1 MDRQGNR
8 KAGKGLLAAGKMGGI
23 LCVLWLVGCGEA
35 AVSPQP
41 EDETLYEAERES
53 TAEQLQADL
62 PSEEETENTPR
73 PETAARENPYEGSRY
88 ELTDEEGVEAYL
100 KDRGMEGVSPIC
112 YYDPEGAPKLELYYD
127 WETGQGC
134 GLEYEETEDGAYLQG
149 FEFSGY
155 KSYSWK
161 YYWNFHNPY
170 STQIAYGESWRID
183 RIPDFLYQKT
193 TGLEETYTYDSENR
207 LCSYHLRGCVKTEEG
222 ESEQEELFIVSFFY
236 RENGTLQEKE
246 YWFNEEVF
254 GHESVDWNPHYVYDE
269 LERLL
274 YVEHGRRGAFDTHY
288 LIYEGDSMIP
298 TAYLEPYSLFTYLT
312 RVEEQDYHNRID
324 VPRDGVD
331 AFLSQVGLSRQD
343 KMYEYQW
350 HRGSSDDTI
359 IWSQSDSVLTLY
371 YDPDRELGCGY
382 WDNPGK
388 SFEDM
393 GGFMFKGCIEI
404 NCKENDPYG
413 VFALYE
419 GDSMDEIYLGDLSP
433 EELPD
438 AFQYESMYECEYD
451 GERLMRIRMYGT
463 GSVNERFFVY
473 DGDSDM
479 PSYCLNLEYGFT
491 HGATLFKFVY

>member
-1 MDRQGNR
+1 MR
-8 KAGKGLLAAGKMGGI
+8 KQIINWCGI
-23 LCVLWLVGCGEA
+23 ICVLWLVGCGGE

-41 EDETLYEAERES
+41 ENETLYEAERVSVAEES
-53 TAEQLQADL
+53 QADW
-62 PSEEETENTPR
+62 SSKEEPENTPQ

-88 ELTDEEGVEAYL
+88 ELLDEEGVEAYL
-100 KDRGMEGVSPIC
+100 KNLGMEDISPIC

-127 WETGQGC
+127 RETGQGC
-134 GLEYEETEDGAYLQG
+134 GLEYEETEAGSYLQG
-149 FEFSGY
+149 FEIGGY
-155 KSYSWK
+155 ESHFGK

-207 LCSYHLRGCVKTEEG
+207 LCAYHLRGCVKTEEG
-222 ESEQEELFIVSFFY
+222 ERGQEELFTVSFSY

-274 YVEHGRRGAFDTHY
+274 YVEHGRRGAFDTSY

-298 TAYLEPYSLFTYLT
+298 TAYLVPYRHSTHLD

-324 VPRDGVD
+324 VPRHGVD

-343 KMYEYQW
+343 KFYEYQW
-350 HRGSSDDTI
+350 HNESSADTV
-359 IWSQSDSVLTLY
+359 WSHSDVVLTLY
-371 YDPDRELGCGY
+371 FDPERELGCGY
-382 WDNPGK
+382 WDYPG
-388 SFEDM
+388 ETLIDM
-393 GGFMFKGCIEI
+393 DGFMFKGCMEI
-404 NCKENDPYG
+404 DCKENDPYG
-413 VFALYE
+413 VFAMYE
-419 GDSMDEIYLGDLSP
+419 GDSMDEIYLGNLPPD
-433 EELPD
+433 ELPN
-438 AFQYESMYECEYD
+438 AFPHESMYVCEYE
-451 GERLMRIRMYGT
+451 GERLMRIWMYGT
-463 GSVNERFFVY
+463 GSDTERFFIY
-473 DGDSDM
+473 DGDSDR
-479 PSYCLNLEYGFT
+479 PSYCLNLVYGVT